1 MKSVQVLNL
10 LVAWTMVLVTKPIS
24 RKAKDDFRDRLLKMS
39 STFLFVGMIQ
49 GLYCLFSFFVR
60 MRIITGKE
68 AVCCVSSHL
77 WGEMVTNMG
86 EDPKQ
91 KLQPQLVK
99 LDKGFKLAEQWVN
112 NMSKSSYDEKSS
124 LVDLEGRPSSSKQ
137 SKVTR
142 SDNPVERKLL
152 AKLHAD
158 KRKVVKR
165 DEDLVPSAKDG
176 NVDDDSEEEEME
188 SKTRAFSKK
197 RHLSLTSSLNA
208 RKKHK

>member
-1 MKSVQVLNL
+1 MAFPLPSLSAPLRRLPHNHR
-10 LVAWTMVLVTKPIS
+10 TREPSS
-24 RKAKDDFRDRLLKMS
+24 RRRPPH
-39 STFLFVGMIQ
+39 IPEH
-49 GLYCLFSFFVR
+49 R
-60 MRIITGKE
+60 
-68 AVCCVSSHL
+68 
-77 WGEMVTNMG
+77 WGEMVTNTE

-112 NMSKSSYDEKSS
+112 NMSKSSYDEKST
-124 LVDLEGRPSSSKQ
+124 LLELEGRPSRLGIGATVPKQ
-137 SKVTR
+137 SKVTH

-165 DEDLVPSAKDG
+165 DEDFVPSAKDG
-176 NVDDDSEEEEME
+176 NVDDDSEEEETE

-197 RHLSLTSSLNA
+197 RHLSLTSPLNA
-208 RKKHK
+208 KKKHK

>member
-60 MRIITGKE
+60 MHIITAYIG
-68 AVCCVSSHL
+68 
-77 WGEMVTNMG
+77 
-86 EDPKQ
+86 
-91 KLQPQLVK
+91 
-99 LDKGFKLAEQWVN
+99 GFIGYDLTKHITFCRRNSGLI
-112 NMSKSSYDEKSS
+112 MSKSSYDEKST
-124 LVDLEGRPSSSKQ
+124 LVDLEGRPSRLGIGATVPKQ

-158 KRKVVKR
+158 KRKVIKR

-176 NVDDDSEEEEME
+176 NVDDDSEGEEME

-197 RHLSLTSSLNA
+197 RHLSLTSPLNA